1 MIRRWGVP
9 LIKASAD
16 IYFLGKYL
24 FELGDHTVT
33 VIKTPR
39 FLTYSDC
46 SQTAPKIEFNRKQLT
61 HGR

>member
-1 MIRRWGVP
+1 MIRRWGVA

-16 IYFLGKYL
+16 IYFLAKYL
-24 FELGDHTVT
+24 FGLGDNTAT

-39 FLTYSDC
+39 FLKYLGC
-46 SQTAPKIEFNRKQLT
+46 GQTAPKIEFNRKQLT